1 VALELAMNAIDNKI
15 LLNQLQWRYATKQF
29 DAKRKISP
37 QDWATLEAA
46 LVLSPSSC
54 GLQPWKFIVV
64 TDPGT
69 RQKLVPVS
77 HEQSKVAEA
86 SHLVVFAVKTEFGEK
101 EVDAHVARV
110 AEVRGVSI
118 ESLAPMRGMMLG
130 VVRGMDETKRRD
142 WESRQLY
149 LALGTLLT
157 TAALMGI
164 DAAPMEGIV
173 PAEYD
178 ALLGLAARKLTTV
191 VACALGYRASTDAY
205 AGLPKVRFR
214 KEDVILHV

>member
-1 VALELAMNAIDNKI
+1 LALELAMNAIDNKI
-15 LLNQLQWRYATKQF
+15 LVNQLQWRYATKKF

-149 LALGTLLT
+149 LALGALLT
-157 TAALMGI
+157 AAVL
-164 DAAPMEGIV
+164 MEGIV
-173 PAEYD
+173 PAAYD

>member
-1 VALELAMNAIDNKI
+1 MNRIDSKI

-29 DAKRKISP
+29 DANRKISP
-37 QDWATLEAA
+37 QDWATLESA

-64 TDPGT
+64 TDPAT
-69 RQKLVPVS
+69 RRKLVPAS
-77 HEQSKVAEA
+77 HGQTKVAEA
-86 SHLVVFAVKTEFGEK
+86 SHLVIFTVKTAFGEK
-101 EVDAHVARV
+101 EVDPHLARV

-118 ESLAPMRGMMLG
+118 ESLAPMRGMMMG
-130 VVRGMDETKRRD
+130 VVRGMDEMTRRA
-142 WESRQLY
+142 WESHQLY

-173 PAEYD
+173 SAEYD
-178 ALLGLAARKLTTV
+178 AILGLEAQKLTAV

-205 AGLPKVRFR
+205 AGQAKVRFR
-214 KEDVILHV
+214 KEDVILYV